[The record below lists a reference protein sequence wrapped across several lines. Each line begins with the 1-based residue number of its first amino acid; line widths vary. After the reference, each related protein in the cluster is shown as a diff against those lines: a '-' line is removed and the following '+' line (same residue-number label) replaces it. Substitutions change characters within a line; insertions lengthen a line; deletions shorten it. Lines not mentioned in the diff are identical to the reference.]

1 MLFFSM
7 LVFLNIKEV
16 DIVTYYSK
24 SFRTSIIV
32 VYKDA
37 EVFIEEV
44 LMVIENIKFGKK
56 YLGILGLVDS

>member
-1 MLFFSM
+1 M

-56 YLGILGLVDS
+56 YLGILRLVDS

>member
-7 LVFLNIKEV
+7 LVFVNIREV
-16 DIVTYYSK
+16 NIVAYYSK

-44 LMVIENIKFGKK
+44 LMVIENIKFGKS
-56 YLGILGLVDS
+56 I